1 MFSCINTPKKGANSM
16 EVIKTAALT
25 KAYGAKRAVDH
36 LDMTVRQGDIY
47 GFIGRNGSGKSTTMK
62 MLCGLATPTE
72 GEVRLFGK
80 PVDDPAA
87 RRRVG
92 ALVESAGLY
101 GDCSAHENLMLKATC
116 MGLVDGDRQ
125 CRDLLGLVGLEGS
138 SKQHVKKFSMGMKQR
153 LGVAL
158 ALLGSPDLLLLDE
171 PINGLDPEGIQEIR
185 QLLLRLN
192 RENGIT
198 LLVSSHILGELS
210 KIATCYGIL
219 KDGRLV
225 EQLTAEEL
233 QARCRDYLH
242 LRVADAKT
250 AAVLLEQELGVHQYE
265 VRPEGEIRVYDA
277 VDAAR
282 VTAVLSA
289 HGVAVAEIYLHG
301 QDLEGYFLELMGGA
315 DHV

>member
-1 MFSCINTPKKGANSM
+1 M

-80 PVDDPAA
+80 PVEDPAA

-101 GDCSAHENLMLKATC
+101 GGASAYENLMLKATC
-116 MGLVDGDRQ
+116 MGLVDADRQ
-125 CRDLLGLVGLEGS
+125 ARDLLCLVGLDAVA
-138 SKQHVKKFSMGMKQR
+138 KQRSKKFSMGMKQR

-192 RENGIT
+192 RERGIT

-225 EQLTAEEL
+225 QQLTAEEL
-233 QARCRDYLH
+233 QARCKDYLH

-250 AAVLLEQELGVHQYE
+250 AAVLLEQELGVRQYE

-282 VTAVLSA
+282 VTAVLAA
-289 HGVAVAEIYLHG
+289 HGVAITELYLHG